1 MPAPRKGEL
10 FFKPKAGVSYEA
22 EHRSQNGDMLPRA
35 RELRREMT
43 PQERKLWYQFLRR
56 YPVKIYK
63 QRIIESF
70 IADFY
75 CSRAQLVIELDGAQ
89 HTTEQG
95 LLYDRER
102 AASFRSTAWMFFVF
116 PIMKWIFSL
125 KPSVKKSIRRFN
137 LAFEAALPGFAQ
149 PPPPGRGGGGATGRG
164 WSCFYFFLTLS
175 PSPIH
180 IEEGFMFCCY
190 VFF

>member
-1 MPAPRKGEL
+1 M
-10 FFKPKAGVSYEA
+10 KPNIVPK
-22 EHRSQNGDMLPRA
+22 NGDMLPRA

-89 HTTEQG
+89 QIG
-95 LLYDRER
+95 RASCRER
-102 AASFRSTAWMFFVF
+102 V
-116 PIMKWIFSL
+116 
-125 KPSVKKSIRRFN
+125 
-137 LAFEAALPGFAQ
+137 
-149 PPPPGRGGGGATGRG
+149 
-164 WSCFYFFLTLS
+164 
-175 PSPIH
+175 
-180 IEEGFMFCCY
+180 
-190 VFF
+190 

>member
-1 MPAPRKGEL
+1 MITRGWVCCSGVIQKNKPSQSLLRNASSPERGSFFLNRKRVL
-10 FFKPKAGVSYEA
+10 FMKPNIVPK
-22 EHRSQNGDMLPRA
+22 NGDMLPRA

-43 PQERKLWYQFLRR
+43 PQEKKLWYQFLRH

-102 AASFRSTAWMFFVF
+102 SSVF
-116 PIMKWIFSL
+116 SQYGLEVLRFSNHE
-125 KPSVKKSIRRFN
+125 VDFQ
-137 LAFEAALPGFAQ
+137 FEAVCE
-149 PPPPGRGGGGATGRG
+149 R
-164 WSCFYFFLTLS
+164 
-175 PSPIH
+175 IH
-180 IEEGFMFCCY
+180 QVIQSRL
-190 VFF
+190 

>member
-1 MPAPRKGEL
+1 M
-10 FFKPKAGVSYEA
+10 KPNIVPK
-22 EHRSQNGDMLPRA
+22 NGDMLPRA

-43 PQERKLWYQFLRR
+43 PQEKKLWYQFLRH

-89 HTTEQG
+89 HTTEQN

-102 AASFRSTAWMFFVF
+102 SSVF
-116 PIMKWIFSL
+116 SQYGLEVLRFSNHEVDFQFE
-125 KPSVKKSIRRFN
+125 SVCER
-137 LAFEAALPGFAQ
+137 
-149 PPPPGRGGGGATGRG
+149 
-164 WSCFYFFLTLS
+164 
-175 PSPIH
+175 IH
-180 IEEGFMFCCY
+180 QVIQSRL
-190 VFF
+190 

>member
-1 MPAPRKGEL
+1 M
-10 FFKPKAGVSYEA
+10 KPNIVPK
-22 EHRSQNGDMLPRA
+22 NGDMLPRA

-102 AASFRSTAWMFFVF
+102 SSIFSQYGLDVFVF
-116 PIMKWIFSL
+116 LIMKWIFSL
-125 KPSVKKSIRRFN
+125 KQSVKKSIRRFN
-137 LAFEAALPGFAQ
+137 LAFEAALSRYMHKSSPL
-149 PPPPGRGGGGATGRG
+149 GGAGIAQQCLRG
-164 WSCFYFFLTLS
+164 FVLS
-175 PSPIH
+175 
-180 IEEGFMFCCY
+180 
-190 VFF
+190 

>member
-1 MPAPRKGEL
+1 MPAPPKGGA
-10 FFKPKAGVSYEA
+10 FFKPKAGVSYET
-22 EHRSQNGDMLPRA
+22 EHRSQKWRYAASCTRAAPRNDA
-35 RELRREMT
+35 A
-43 PQERKLWYQFLRR
+43 ERKLWYQFLRR

-102 AASFRSTAWMFFVF
+102 SS
-116 PIMKWIFSL
+116 IFSQYGL
-125 KPSVKKSIRRFN
+125 DVLRFSN
-137 LAFEAALPGFAQ
+137 YEVDLQFEAV
-149 PPPPGRGGGGATGRG
+149 
-164 WSCFYFFLTLS
+164 CEK
-175 PSPIH
+175 IH
-180 IEEGFMFCCY
+180 QTIQSRL
-190 VFF
+190 

>member
-1 MPAPRKGEL
+1 M
-10 FFKPKAGVSYEA
+10 KPNIVPK
-22 EHRSQNGDMLPRA
+22 NGDMLPRA

-102 AASFRSTAWMFFVF
+102 SS
-116 PIMKWIFSL
+116 IFSQYG
-125 KPSVKKSIRRFN
+125 
-137 LAFEAALPGFAQ
+137 LAAERTAMAAQIA
-149 PPPPGRGGGGATGRG
+149 AK
-164 WSCFYFFLTLS
+164 
-175 PSPIH
+175 
-180 IEEGFMFCCY
+180 EEKLQNELNEL
-190 VFF
+190 

>member
-1 MPAPRKGEL
+1 M
-10 FFKPKAGVSYEA
+10 KPNIVPK
-22 EHRSQNGDMLPRA
+22 NGDMLPRA

-102 AASFRSTAWMFFVF
+102 SS
-116 PIMKWIFSL
+116 IFSQFGL
-125 KPSVKKSIRRFN
+125 DVLRFSN
-137 LAFEAALPGFAQ
+137 YEVDLQFEAV
-149 PPPPGRGGGGATGRG
+149 
-164 WSCFYFFLTLS
+164 CEK
-175 PSPIH
+175 IH
-180 IEEGFMFCCY
+180 QTIQSRL
-190 VFF
+190 

>member
-1 MPAPRKGEL
+1 MPAPPKGGA
-10 FFKPKAGVSYEA
+10 FFKPKAGVSYET
-22 EHRSQNGDMLPRA
+22 EHRSQQWRYA
-35 RELRREMT
+35 ASEMT

-56 YPVKIYK
+56 HPVKIYK

-102 AASFRSTAWMFFVF
+102 SS
-116 PIMKWIFSL
+116 IFSQYGL
-125 KPSVKKSIRRFN
+125 DVLRFSN
-137 LAFEAALPGFAQ
+137 YEVDLQFEAV
-149 PPPPGRGGGGATGRG
+149 
-164 WSCFYFFLTLS
+164 CEK
-175 PSPIH
+175 IH
-180 IEEGFMFCCY
+180 QTIQSRL
-190 VFF
+190 

>member
-1 MPAPRKGEL
+1 M
-10 FFKPKAGVSYEA
+10 KPNIVPK
-22 EHRSQNGDMLPRA
+22 NGDMLPRA

-102 AASFRSTAWMFFVF
+102 SSIFVF

-125 KPSVKKSIRRFN
+125 KQSVKKSIRRFN
-137 LAFEAALPGFAQ
+137 LAFEAALSRYMHKSSPL
-149 PPPPGRGGGGATGRG
+149 GGAGIAQQCLRG
-164 WSCFYFFLTLS
+164 FVLS
-175 PSPIH
+175 
-180 IEEGFMFCCY
+180 
-190 VFF
+190 

>member
-1 MPAPRKGEL
+1 M
-10 FFKPKAGVSYEA
+10 KPDIVPKNS
-22 EHRSQNGDMLPRA
+22 NMLSRA
-35 RELRREMT
+35 RELRRDMT
-43 PQERKLWYQFLRR
+43 PQESKLWYQFLRR

-102 AASFRSTAWMFFVF
+102 S
-116 PIMKWIFSL
+116 
-125 KPSVKKSIRRFN
+125 SV
-137 LAFEAALPGFAQ
+137 FAQ
-149 PPPPGRGGGGATGRG
+149 YGLEVLRFSNHKVDFQFETVCER
-164 WSCFYFFLTLS
+164 
-175 PSPIH
+175 IH
-180 IEEGFMFCCY
+180 QVIQSRL
-190 VFF
+190 

>member
-1 MPAPRKGEL
+1 M
-10 FFKPKAGVSYEA
+10 
-22 EHRSQNGDMLPRA
+22 QLPRSP
-35 RELRREMT
+35 ELRANAQSLRKEMT

-56 YPVKIYK
+56 HPVKIYK

-102 AASFRSTAWMFFVF
+102 SS
-116 PIMKWIFSL
+116 IFSQYGL
-125 KPSVKKSIRRFN
+125 DVLRFSN
-137 LAFEAALPGFAQ
+137 YEVDLQFEAV
-149 PPPPGRGGGGATGRG
+149 
-164 WSCFYFFLTLS
+164 CEK
-175 PSPIH
+175 IH
-180 IEEGFMFCCY
+180 QTIQSRL
-190 VFF
+190 

>member
-1 MPAPRKGEL
+1 M
-10 FFKPKAGVSYEA
+10 KPNIVPK
-22 EHRSQNGDMLPRA
+22 NGDMLPRA

-102 AASFRSTAWMFFVF
+102 SS
-116 PIMKWIFSL
+116 IFSQYGL
-125 KPSVKKSIRRFN
+125 DVLRSEERRVGKEC
-137 LAFEAALPGFAQ
+137 LRLC
-149 PPPPGRGGGGATGRG
+149 RSR
-164 WSCFYFFLTLS
+164 WSPY
-175 PSPIH
+175 H
-180 IEEGFMFCCY
+180 
-190 VFF
+190 